1 MDQPD
6 IEIRDLRKSF
16 GRNNVLRGVTLD
28 VRKGESFA
36 LIGGS
41 GVGKSVVLKCIL
53 GLIKPDDGQVL
64 VRGSNPVGRARNR
77 SEAKIGMLFQGGAL
91 FDSMPVWQNVS
102 FRQLRGPNRLQKS
115 QAREVALNLLG
126 RVGLESDVADRY
138 PSELSGGMQKRAS
151 LARAIA
157 EDPDIILFDE
167 PTTGLDPVSAS
178 RISQLIRRIVEESGA
193 TALTITH
200 DMVCVRRISDRIAM
214 LHEGVIKWSGSTE
227 ALETAEYPFL
237 RQFVQSGF
245 DEFDDPTAA
254 AE

>member
-6 IEIRDLRKSF
+6 IEVSGLRKSF
-16 GRNNVLRGVTLD
+16 GRNDVLRGVSLS

-53 GLIKPDDGQVL
+53 GLIKPDAGHVL
-64 VRGSNPVGRARNR
+64 VRGSNPIGRRNR

-102 FRQLRGPNRLQKS
+102 FRQLRGSNRLQKS
-115 QAREVALNLLG
+115 QARAVALNLLG
-126 RVGLESDVADRY
+126 RVGLEADVADRY

-167 PTTGLDPVSAS
+167 PTTGLDPISAS
-178 RISQLIRRIVEESGA
+178 LISELIRSIVKESGA
-193 TALTITH
+193 TGVTITH

-214 LHEGVIKWSGSTE
+214 LHEGVIKWSGSAE
-227 ALETAEYPFL
+227 ALETTENPFL
-237 RQFVQSGF
+237 REFVRSSF
-245 DEFDDPTAA
+245 S
-254 AE
+254 

>member
-1 MDQPD
+1 MNRPD
-6 IEIRDLRKSF
+6 IEITGLRKSF
-16 GRNNVLRGVTLD
+16 GRNDVLRGVSLN
-28 VRKGESFA
+28 VQNGESFA
-36 LIGGS
+36 LVGGS

-53 GLIKPDDGQVL
+53 GLIKPDAGHVL
-64 VRGSNPVGRARNR
+64 VRGSNPTGRRNR

-91 FDSMPVWQNVS
+91 FDSMPIWQNVS
-102 FRQLRGPNRLQKS
+102 FRQLRGSNRLQKS
-115 QAREVALNLLG
+115 QARATALSLLG
-126 RVGLESDVADRY
+126 RVGLEADVADRY

-167 PTTGLDPVSAS
+167 PTTGLDPISAS

-193 TALTITH
+193 TAVTITH

-214 LHEGVIKWSGSTE
+214 LHEGVIKWSGSAET
-227 ALETAEYPFL
+227 LETTENPFL
-237 RQFVQSGF
+237 REFVRSSAYG
-245 DEFDDPTAA
+245 TVAA

>member
-6 IEIRDLRKSF
+6 IEVSGLRKSF
-16 GRNNVLRGVTLD
+16 GRNDVLRGVSLS

-53 GLIKPDDGQVL
+53 GLIEPDAGHVL
-64 VRGSNPVGRARNR
+64 VRGSNPIGRKNR

-102 FRQLRGPNRLQKS
+102 FRQLRGSNRLQKS
-115 QAREVALNLLG
+115 QARAVALNLLG
-126 RVGLESDVADRY
+126 RVGLEADVADRY

-167 PTTGLDPVSAS
+167 PTTGLDPISAS

-193 TALTITH
+193 TAVTITH
-200 DMVCVRRISDRIAM
+200 DMVCVRRIADRIAM
-214 LHEGVIKWSGSTE
+214 LQEGAIKWSGSAE
-227 ALETAEYPFL
+227 ALETTENPFL
-237 RQFVQSGF
+237 REFVRSSSY
-245 DEFDDPTAA
+245 DPVAA
-254 AE
+254 AKSIAR

>member
-6 IEIRDLRKSF
+6 IEISDLRKSF
-16 GRNNVLRGVTLD
+16 GRNDVLRGVSLN

-53 GLIKPDDGQVL
+53 GLIKPDAGQVL
-64 VRGSNPVGRARNR
+64 VRGSNPVASRTRR
-77 SEAKIGMLFQGGAL
+77 EAKIGMLFQGGAL

-102 FRQLRGPNRLQKS
+102 FRQLRGPNRQQKS
-115 QAREVALNLLG
+115 QARTVALNLLD
-126 RVGLESDVADRY
+126 RVGLEADVADRY

-178 RISQLIRRIVEESGA
+178 RISQLIRCIVEESGA
-193 TALTITH
+193 TAVTITH

-214 LHEGVIKWSGSTE
+214 LHEGVIKWSGSAET
-227 ALETAEYPFL
+227 LETTENQFL
-237 RQFVQSGF
+237 REFVRSSAYG
-245 DEFDDPTAA
+245 PVAA

>member
-16 GRNNVLRGVTLD
+16 GRNAVLRGVTLD

-64 VRGSNPVGRARNR
+64 VRGSNPVGRARDR
-77 SEAKIGMLFQGGAL
+77 GETKIGMLFQGGAL
-91 FDSMPVWQNVS
+91 FDSMLVWQNIS

-115 QAREVALNLLG
+115 QAREVAMNLLD
-126 RVGLESDVADRY
+126 RVGLEADVADRY
-138 PSELSGGMQKRAS
+138 PAELSGGMQKRAS

-178 RISQLIRRIVEESGA
+178 RISQLIRRVVEESGA

-227 ALETAEYPFL
+227 SLETAEYPFL
-237 RQFVQSGF
+237 RQFVQSSSDG
-245 DEFDDPTAA
+245 PTAA